1 MNCLVSR
8 TKPCGNEGLKSSE
21 SEAANRPRC
30 NSPVIKPVARKTI
43 RPSVFILVI
52 FSCANNNNVKIK
64 LFPLP
69 VGRTAKTFLPRSKS
83 AICCSRL
90 KISSRFD
97 FREAF
102 SFTTAKRTHH
112 ETYVIHIKAYS
123 LLSDS
128 GPDSQPIIN
137 SRPLVDGEFD
147 YTAKPSRRSFPG
159 LPDLRDRLPCR
170 QVR

>member
-1 MNCLVSR
+1 VV
-8 TKPCGNEGLKSSE
+8 TKALKSSE
-21 SEAANRPRC
+21 SEAANRPRF

-52 FSCANNNNVKIK
+52 FSRANNNNVKIK

-69 VGRTAKTFLPRSKS
+69 VGRTAKTFFPRSKS
-83 AICCSRL
+83 LTDISCSRL

-97 FREAF
+97 SREAF
-102 SFTTAKRTHH
+102 SFTTAKRRHH

-137 SRPLVDGEFD
+137 SRPWWMGNSITLPNPAGGLSQVCPILG
-147 YTAKPSRRSFPG
+147 TACHAG
-159 LPDLRDRLPCR
+159 
-170 QVR
+170 